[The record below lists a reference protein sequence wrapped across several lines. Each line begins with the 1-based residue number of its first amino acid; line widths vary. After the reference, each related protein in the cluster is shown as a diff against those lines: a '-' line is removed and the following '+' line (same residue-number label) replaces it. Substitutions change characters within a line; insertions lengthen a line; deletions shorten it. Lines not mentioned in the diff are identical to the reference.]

1 MSKHIEQL
9 SVFIENK
16 TGELKNIIDLIS
28 KQDINIKSIMV
39 ADSTDF
45 SILRIICDDT
55 KSAAN
60 ILNSRGASC
69 TIAEVL
75 GVKIKDFTGSF
86 AQVVGLLCDNGYN
99 IKYTYTVN
107 EIGDGIF
114 VFKLEDNELQSAK
127 NLLNAKG
134 IEVIGQEDL

>member
-1 MSKHIEQL
+1 MSKHIKQL

-16 TGELKNIIDLIS
+16 TGELKNIINLIS
-28 KQDINIKSIMV
+28 RQDISIKSIMV

-45 SILRIICDDT
+45 SILRVICDDIQ
-55 KSAAN
+55 SASN
-60 ILNSRGASC
+60 ILNSHGASC
-69 TIAEVL
+69 TITEVL

-86 AQVVGLLCDNGYN
+86 AQIVSILCDNGYN

-114 VFKLEDNELQSAK
+114 VFKLEDNEIEQAK
-127 NLLNAKG
+127 NLLESKG
-134 IEVIGQEDL
+134 IEIIGQEDL